1 MAKIANEL
9 KQQMNMEGVK
19 EQAQQCQAIYDK
31 LMEMDGGHL
40 WQRKWD
46 QLVKVCSRRDEKGEV
61 EFYHAPTEIGEI
73 FLKGL
78 AADKHQ
84 DGEELKV
91 KVLCFY
97 DRDDDYKG
105 LLMVAN
111 EADVNESKRQ
121 EIIDIVRPAFCDEEE
136 FDDKDEEELFQ
147 NVISKVIAGEDAEF
161 HEYTIYW
168 DTSVM
173 L

>member
-9 KQQMNMEGVK
+9 KQQMNMEGLK

-84 DGEELKV
+84 DGEKRV
-91 KVLCFY
+91 RVLCFY

-111 EADVNESKRQ
+111 EGDVNESKRQ
-121 EIIDIVRPAFCDEEE
+121 DIIDIVRPAFCDEEE
-136 FDDKDEEELFQ
+136 FDDQDEEELFQ

>member
-9 KQQMNMEGVK
+9 KQQMNMEGLK

-78 AADKHQ
+78 AMAVVVFFIIMF
-84 DGEELKV
+84 ERLKLY
-91 KVLCFY
+91 LCFVSRSISY
-97 DRDDDYKG
+97 SSSSPPSEPSMSSIEIPK
-105 LLMVAN
+105 LLSMV
-111 EADVNESKRQ
+111 VMSTGSSPKR
-121 EIIDIVRPAFCDEEE
+121 
-136 FDDKDEEELFQ
+136 
-147 NVISKVIAGEDAEF
+147 GE
-161 HEYTIYW
+161 
-168 DTSVM
+168 
-173 L
+173 